1 MSRIPQDFP
10 EPRLYRAFLPWAK
23 YARVCAEGFSAVRPL
38 TQDPVPDP
46 CGWNYGSG
54 YPPSYS
60 AYGRMRG
67 LLAAEDA
74 LALPGRSVLEL
85 AAQDGS
91 VCVVLA
97 EAGWSATANDLR
109 SDLLE
114 REIRTYRNH
123 ESVRRICG
131 NLFDINP
138 ETTGRFDLIVACEII
153 EHVAHSIAFLEQ
165 CRRFLVPG
173 GRALVTT
180 PNGEY
185 FHNKLPTWDEVE
197 DFTALESQQ
206 FKPDADGHLFLLTPR
221 EMMFVGQQAGFELE
235 RATVWGSPFLTGHV
249 GFSRISHRAIEP
261 MCHMGERWVQR
272 LPGWLR
278 SRLCTAM
285 TVVFR
290 NPC

>member
-10 EPRLYRAFLPWAK
+10 EPRLDRACLPWAK
-23 YARVCAEGFSAVRPL
+23 YARVCDEGFSAVRPL
-38 TQDPVPDP
+38 LTDPVPDP

-54 YPPSYS
+54 HPPSYS

-123 ESVRRICG
+123 ASVRRIYG
-131 NLFDINP
+131 NLFDIDP
-138 ETTGRFDLIVACEII
+138 EATGKFDLIVACEII
-153 EHVAHSIAFLEQ
+153 EHVAHSVAFLEQ

-197 DFTALESQQ
+197 DFTVLESQQ

-235 RATVWGSPFLTGHV
+235 RASVWGSPFLTGHI
-249 GFSRISHRAIEP
+249 GFSRISHRAIGP
-261 MCHMGERWVQR
+261 LCHMGERWVQR
-272 LPGWLR
+272 LPARLR

-285 TVVFR
+285 TVVLR
-290 NPC
+290 NPT

>member
-1 MSRIPQDFP
+1 MSRIPRDFP
-10 EPRLYRAFLPWAK
+10 EPRLDHACLPWAK
-23 YARVCAEGFSAVRPL
+23 YVRVCDEGFSAVRPL
-38 TQDPVPDP
+38 LEERVPDP

-67 LLAAEDA
+67 LLAGEDA
-74 LALPGRSVLEL
+74 LAQPGRSVLEL

-123 ESVRRICG
+123 GSVQRIYG
-131 NLFDINP
+131 NLFDIDP
-138 ETTGRFDLIVACEII
+138 QTTGKFDLIVACEII
-153 EHVAHSIAFLEQ
+153 EHVAHSVAFLEQ

-185 FHNKLPTWDEVE
+185 FHNKLPTWDQVE

-221 EMMFVGQQAGFELE
+221 EMVFVGREAGFELE
-235 RATVWGSPFLTGHV
+235 RAYVWGSPFLTGHV
-249 GFSRISHRAIEP
+249 GFSRLSHRALAP
-261 MCHMGERWVQR
+261 LCQMGERFVQR
-272 LPGWLR
+272 LPGRLR

-285 TVVFR
+285 TVVLR
-290 NPC
+290 NPA

>member
-1 MSRIPQDFP
+1 MSRIPTDFP
-10 EPRLYRAFLPWAK
+10 EPHLDRACLPWAK
-23 YARVCAEGFSAVRPL
+23 YARVCEHGFSVVRPL
-38 TQDPVPDP
+38 VGDRVPDP
-46 CGWNYGSG
+46 CGWNYGAG
-54 YPPSYS
+54 HPPSYS

-67 LLAAEDA
+67 LLAVEDA

-85 AAQDGS
+85 AAQDGA

-123 ESVRRICG
+123 ESVRRIYG

-138 ETTGRFDLIVACEII
+138 DTTGKFDLIVACEII

-185 FHNKLPTWDEVE
+185 FRNMLPTWNQVE

-221 EMMFVGQQAGFELE
+221 EMMFVGKQAGFELE
-235 RATVWGSPFLTGHV
+235 HAYVWGSPFLTGHS
-249 GFSRISHRAIEP
+249 GFSRLAHRSVAP
-261 MCHMGERWVQR
+261 LCHGAERLVQR
-272 LPGWLR
+272 LPDRLR

-285 TVVFR
+285 TVILR
-290 NPC
+290 NPA